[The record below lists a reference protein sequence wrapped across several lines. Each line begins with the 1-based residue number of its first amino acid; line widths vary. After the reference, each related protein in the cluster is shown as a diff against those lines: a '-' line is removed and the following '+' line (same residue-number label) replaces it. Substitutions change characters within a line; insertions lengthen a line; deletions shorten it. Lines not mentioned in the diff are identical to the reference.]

1 MATVLHSNDPRRE
14 QKHSDDMALVRIG
27 GRLAAKLSV
36 ILLEGRLRD
45 KDYSVRG
52 LVPLMKY
59 NQNDL
64 LLEPKYVS
72 APSFVLGRAYS
83 I

>member
-1 MATVLHSNDPRRE
+1 MVSYAQVSSEIISVVATVLHSNDPRRE

-59 NQNDL
+59 NQ
-64 LLEPKYVS
+64 S
-72 APSFVLGRAYS
+72 C
-83 I
+83 

>member
-1 MATVLHSNDPRRE
+1 MLLPNPGFHTTFGTSNSQFAR
-14 QKHSDDMALVRIG
+14 KNCDDMALVRIG

-52 LVPLMKY
+52 LVPL
-59 NQNDL
+59 
-64 LLEPKYVS
+64 
-72 APSFVLGRAYS
+72 
-83 I
+83 II